1 MICCKSLYPCSI
13 FHRFLYV
20 LIISISDKFV
30 FVDIIGIRLSLV
42 LINTIFNLPSVLC
55 VVVVET

>member
-1 MICCKSLYPCSI
+1 M
-13 FHRFLYV
+13 
-20 LIISISDKFV
+20 IISISDKFV

-42 LINTIFNLPSVLC
+42 LINTIFTLPSVLC